1 MKEELI
7 FGEQIKGIDY
17 RYRPGSYGIVVNS
30 QYQICIVRTATGYA
44 LPGGGIE
51 EGETLEQA
59 LLREVNE
66 ETGFIVSV
74 QQALGTAIHFTH
86 SETEGYIKKG
96 CFYYSCLFRAI
107 EKAPSEK
114 DHTPEWCTY
123 TEALDRLKEKEQAHH
138 WAVRTFFSSE
148 THHP

>member
-1 MKEELI
+1 MEGLFI
-7 FGEQIKGIDY
+7 FGDQLDGIDY
-17 RYRPGSYGIVVNS
+17 RHRPGAYGIVVNS

-51 EGETLEQA
+51 AGETQEQA

-74 QQALGTAIHFTH
+74 QQALGTAIHYTH
-86 SETEGYIKKG
+86 SETEGYIKKE

-107 EKAPSEK
+107 EKAPSEA

-123 TEALDRLKEKEQAHH
+123 TEALDRLKDKEQAHH
-138 WAVRTFFSSE
+138 WAVSIFFSSGI
-148 THHP
+148 HHP